1 MAFKDSKVVIVGC
14 GNVGSTTAYTIINQG
29 LAEEVVLIDVNKDKA
44 YAEALDMAHSI
55 YFMNRNIKV
64 LLFTEELNASQVKRR
79 IFPSLYLLLFRFCSH
94 CWDL

>member
-44 YAEALDMAHSI
+44 YARGS
-55 YFMNRNIKV
+55 
-64 LLFTEELNASQVKRR
+64 
-79 IFPSLYLLLFRFCSH
+79 
-94 CWDL
+94 